1 MKALVRDPST
11 AAGPELADH
20 SFRRFGPYVLVR
32 CTGAGGFGR
41 VDVALKGSPDLVKL
55 CAVKRMR
62 KDEDG
67 ADLEARFRR
76 EAQIALRLSHGAI
89 AHTLGVEQIEGEL
102 CLLQEFVEG
111 VNLSQLQSQIR
122 PELLPVLVAV
132 YGAREVA
139 RALAYAHGCGI
150 VHRDVTPDNIM
161 LGFDGQVKLVD
172 FGIARGTGD
181 STLTHAGAVVGR
193 EIYTAPEVW
202 AGGKAGAQ
210 ADIYS
215 LGVVLWQLATGR
227 GFQDIQN
234 DRGVEVTDPRE
245 LNPDL
250 SSELASIILRALAPE
265 PKDRFQ
271 SARELAEALGGV
283 LPSGFGGE
291 SDLAAALS
299 RHFNVE
305 RERKML
311 ADDIEAAKALLGGP
325 KGGPV
330 LISPSPSRPGGLG
343 YKAVMVGVAAS
354 LFGFTAITAAEHY
367 SARREAAGLAS
378 QSPSGALAQDE
389 PVHGEGTRTPMV
401 TRSNTNELPPLARFP
416 LPDDQ
421 VVALGNDAMP
431 SNSPDADPTQ
441 GSHAGQ
447 ALARGRS
454 ATVRAEI
461 RQPARVPTP
470 PTTRSGAEM
479 LKEARE
485 RWDNDDVD
493 GALVLARSAAAAH
506 GGGAEAHVL
515 IGTLLL
521 KKGQRPEA
529 ENEFKEALRLDP
541 SNGKASRLLRL
552 TRGGRA
558 DGD

>member
-1 MKALVRDPST
+1 
-11 AAGPELADH
+11 
-20 SFRRFGPYVLVR
+20 
-32 CTGAGGFGR
+32 
-41 VDVALKGSPDLVKL
+41 
-55 CAVKRMR
+55 MR

-111 VNLSQLQSQIR
+111 VNLSQLQSQSR

-132 YGAREVA
+132 YVAREVA

-161 LGFDGQVKLVD
+161 LSFDGQVKLVD

-181 STLTHAGAVVGR
+181 ATLTRTGAVVGR

-202 AGGKAGAQ
+202 AGGKAGPQ

-215 LGVVLWQLATGR
+215 LGVVSWQLATGW

-250 SSELASIILRALAPE
+250 SPELASIILRALAPE

-271 SARELAEALGGV
+271 SAGELAEALGAV

-299 RHFNVE
+299 RYFNVE

-325 KGGPV
+325 NSAPV
-330 LISPSPSRPGGLG
+330 PISPVSSRPGGLG

-354 LFGFTAITAAEHY
+354 LFGFTAITAAERY
-367 SARREAAGLAS
+367 SARREAARVTRPIGAII

-389 PVHGEGTRTPMV
+389 PAHDEDTGTPVGGMP

-416 LPDDQ
+416 MPDDQ
-421 VVALGNDAMP
+421 TVPLGSDGRP
-431 SNSPDADPTQ
+431 SNSPDGDRGA
-441 GSHAGQ
+441 GSHAGK
-447 ALARGRS
+447 ALMRGRN
-454 ATVRAEI
+454 ATLRAEI

-470 PTTRSGAEM
+470 PTTQSGAVM

-493 GALVLARSAAAAH
+493 GALVLARSAAAAR

-529 ENEFKEALRLDP
+529 EKEFKEALRLDP